1 MEAWS
6 HFVDCFS
13 SRDVKNETRE
23 LTSSLAS
30 QAEWKRPRRIRFI
43 LAQGATPSAQR
54 NQIEYKKVQPQRIS
68 QIIEANQ
75 EPTASMALLGL
86 TMRNRRS
93 KYSKM
98 DSKTS
103 VTVVGGHTCMRG
115 FICQILMQIAN
126 MD

>member
-75 EPTASMALLGL
+75 EPTASMALKS
-86 TMRNRRS
+86 TTWQNRIS
-93 KYSKM
+93 
-98 DSKTS
+98 
-103 VTVVGGHTCMRG
+103 
-115 FICQILMQIAN
+115 
-126 MD
+126 